1 MTWPPQEAMQRD
13 LGEGA
18 PELAVEA
25 GSDKPREWFH
35 RPHLRAFKMEGTHLG
50 YRCAKQIHG

>member
-18 PELAVEA
+18 PELAEEA

-50 YRCAKQIHG
+50 